1 MCCSFNLYGKLTSQ
15 GRLNL
20 DAQSSSY
27 KYFGPMSHI
36 AGAENCPIYI
46 LPLIITVK
54 NYLSQLDQY
63 ERQKL
68 CFNFQN
74 SSSIN
79 VLLSSLILMKI

>member
-54 NYLSQLDQY
+54 NYLSRLDQY
-63 ERQKL
+63 EQQKL

-74 SSSIN
+74 SSSIK
-79 VLLSSLILMKI
+79 VLLSPLILMKI